1 MDTADILG
9 IIIEVILWIAGLTL
23 CGFFIYWQAKFL
35 NTVPDYLKRIAIA
48 LEKIANK
55 K

>member
-1 MDTADILG
+1 MNTAEILG
-9 IIIEVILWIAGLTL
+9 IIIEVIVWLAVLVL
-23 CGFFIYWQAKFL
+23 MGFFVYWYAKFL
-35 NTVPDYLKRIAIA
+35 NTVPEHLKRIATA